1 MFLLYR
7 DYARYNITVQG
18 TCAQGGSGMATS
30 MTTLTFAGAK
40 APTHSDPRK
49 GGEAY
54 LGGLFRRCF
63 GFLAREYRVRY
74 GLRAMMALD
83 DRILSDIG
91 LTRTEV
97 ESAAR
102 FGRARTD

>member
-1 MFLLYR
+1 
-7 DYARYNITVQG
+7 
-18 TCAQGGSGMATS
+18 
-30 MTTLTFAGAK
+30 MTTLTFAGAS
-40 APTHSDPRK
+40 APIHSDLRS
-49 GGEAY
+49 GEPSFGV
-54 LGGLFRRCF
+54 LSLFRRGF
-63 GFLAREYRVRY
+63 GVLAQEHRVHC

-83 DRILSDIG
+83 DRMLSDIG